1 MGAMKSSPR
10 RPQRQRRIV
19 FLALLLA
26 PLGLACG
33 AAAPSSMPGA
43 TFTAFAPDFE
53 GFHSWPSAP
62 ATPAPSLPTVPGGD
76 GVDAGSLAADG
87 GVHVLPLTVY
97 WNHAP
102 PSGSPTFPVGTIIVK
117 ETDEPDLT
125 ARKIFAMVKRG
136 GDFNATGAVNW
147 EWFELQNSV
156 DDGIVINWRGFGP
169 PSGSADVY
177 GGNPTICNN
186 CHLIAAAN
194 DDVWS
199 SAVQLANF

>member
-1 MGAMKSSPR
+1 MRSSRLRQIFGA
-10 RPQRQRRIV
+10 
-19 FLALLLA
+19 ALMLGA
-26 PLGLACG
+26 LGLACG
-33 AAAPSSMPGA
+33 ATPPSSMPGT
-43 TFTAFAPDFE
+43 TFTAFATDFE

-62 ATPAPSLPTVPGGD
+62 ATPSPNLPPVPGGD
-76 GVDAGSLAADG
+76 GVDAGTIAADG

-97 WNHAP
+97 WNRP
-102 PSGSPTFPVGTIIVK
+102 PPTGSTTFPVGTIIVK
-117 ETDEPDLT
+117 ETDEADLT

-147 EWFELQNSV
+147 EWFELQNGV
-156 DDGIVINWRGFGP
+156 DSGVVINWRGFGP

-186 CHLIAAAN
+186 CHVIAAAN